1 MPSIKGRTIVVTG
14 RGGTGKSTFT
24 VLMSRF
30 LSELGWKPLLLID
43 SDPDESLSDMLGIDM
58 NKEGKKTVSE
68 MLYEIQ
74 ETQTMS
80 KMIGMTASDKIEPF
94 LFQNTLYE
102 GREFFDFIALG
113 TKWSEGCYCIPD
125 RALGIIMER
134 WAKNY
139 EYVIVDSPAGVEHLN
154 RRITKEVKDIFNI
167 LDPSKKSFDN
177 AKRTYRIMKEVGIE
191 FENYYLIGG
200 YRFPKE
206 LENEASKQRFEFLG
220 RIDFD
225 ERVESYN
232 LEGKSLLEL
241 PEDSPA
247 YSAVKDIMSRAGYDR
262 KPLSLSELLKPSKG

>member
-58 NKEGKKTVSE
+58 KKEGKKTVSE

-102 GREFFDFIALG
+102 GILRFHRSG
-113 TKWSEGCYCIPD
+113 HK
-125 RALGIIMER
+125 
-134 WAKNY
+134 
-139 EYVIVDSPAGVEHLN
+139 VV
-154 RRITKEVKDIFNI
+154 RRLLLYTR
-167 LDPSKKSFDN
+167 S
-177 AKRTYRIMKEVGIE
+177 
-191 FENYYLIGG
+191 
-200 YRFPKE
+200 RFGNNHGEMGQE
-206 LENEASKQRFEFLG
+206 L
-220 RIDFD
+220 
-225 ERVESYN
+225 
-232 LEGKSLLEL
+232 
-241 PEDSPA
+241 
-247 YSAVKDIMSRAGYDR
+247 
-262 KPLSLSELLKPSKG
+262 